1 VPVTA
6 EDVRAL
12 LRQRVDTEGSALAWS
27 RRHGVSTAY
36 VLDALAG
43 RRGPGPAILEALGV
57 EKADAVYRLRE
68 AARG

>member
-1 VPVTA
+1 VTA

-27 RRHGVSTAY
+27 RRHGMSTAY

-43 RRGPGPAILEALGV
+43 RRSPGPAILRALGL
-57 EKADAVYRLRE
+57 EKETRVDYRE